1 MINPLGRAYLIP
13 ISTTQLF
20 VKDLCGGEQWH
31 VDDLDALAGLVA
43 VVMIGRAKL
52 VAGILAGAEID
63 PIVTRATL
71 KARHKSTLLL
81 EEGQDTWHRD
91 GLLFETICWI
101 IAARGSAP
109 NEVLSD
115 PHRRATNQGADS
127 VKVVFDPGA
136 RELEKVTVYEQK
148 CSDKPRDKFR
158 DEVLPA
164 FSDWITGTR
173 DDELLQIAIGL
184 LARFNLTDAEHN
196 RAYAR
201 LALAPRPIA
210 FRVALTVSPATFPQ
224 GKYKKVFKGYD
235 HLAVAQDARFGD
247 TFPLDDM
254 RAWFEAFAVTVW
266 AKIEAFDV

>member
-1 MINPLGRAYLIP
+1 M
-13 ISTTQLF
+13 
-20 VKDLCGGEQWH
+20 V
-31 VDDLDALAGLVA
+31 
-43 VVMIGRAKL
+43 GRAKL
-52 VAGILAGAEID
+52 VAGILAGAEIG
-63 PIVTRATL
+63 PIVTSATL
-71 KARHKSTLLL
+71 KDRLKNSLLL
-81 EEGQDTWHRD
+81 EAGKDTWHRD

-101 IAARGSAP
+101 IARRGSAP

-127 VKVVFDPGA
+127 VKVVFDPEA

-164 FSDWITGTR
+164 FKDWITGTR

-184 LARFNLTDAEHN
+184 LSRFNLTDAEHN

-201 LALAPRPIA
+201 IALAPRPIA
-210 FRVALTVSPATFPQ
+210 FRAALTVSPAAFPL
-224 GKYKKVFKGYD
+224 GKCKKVFQGYD
-235 HLAVAQDARFGD
+235 GLAVALDARFGD

-254 RAWFEAFAVTVW
+254 RAWFEAFAAAVW
-266 AKIEAFDV
+266 AKIEAYNV

>member
-1 MINPLGRAYLIP
+1 MIHGGSRVVP
-13 ISTTQLF
+13 IST
-20 VKDLCGGEQWH
+20 VDHGVEGLCGGEQWH
-31 VDDLDALAGLVA
+31 VDDSDALADLVA
-43 VVMIGRAKL
+43 VVMVGRAKL
-52 VAGILAGAEID
+52 VAGILAGAEIG
-63 PIVTRATL
+63 PIVTSAAL
-71 KARHKSTLLL
+71 KARLKSSLLL
-81 EEGQDTWHRD
+81 EEGKDTWHRD

-101 IAARGSAP
+101 IARRGSAP

-210 FRVALTVSPATFPQ
+210 FRAALTVSPGTFPQ
-224 GKYKKVFKGYD
+224 GECKKVFKGYD
-235 HLAVAQDARFGD
+235 GLAVALDARFGD

-254 RAWFEAFAVTVW
+254 RAWFEAFAAAVW
-266 AKIEAFDV
+266 AKIEAFNV